1 MIMREV
7 RTFVGGKNAK
17 IEEYVA
23 INGDTGVSCEKEA
36 RQAAYEAYLAKCE
49 QSKADGTLVPS
60 TEEFKPD
67 LSKVPQT
74 VYVGV
79 QMVPGGVFNE
89 QGEAIGVTPQE
100 IRFPIPAKTRTEAIT
115 NFEKGFEAFVKN
127 MEARAQKQQ
136 QEILVPDAQMTQA
149 IENEAKN
156 FRLKRD

>member
-1 MIMREV
+1 MTMREV
-7 RTFVGGKNAK
+7 RTFVGGRNAK

-23 INGDTGVSCEKEA
+23 VNGDTGLSLIQEA
-36 RQAAYEAYLAKCE
+36 ENTAQKAYE
-49 QSKADGTLVPS
+49 KAVKETPEGTPWPS
-60 TEEFKPD
+60 RESFKPD

-89 QGEAIGVTPQE
+89 QGEAVGVTPQE
-100 IRFPIPAKTRTEAIT
+100 IRFPIPAKTRTEAVA

-136 QEILVPDAQMTQA
+136 QEILVPDAQTTQA